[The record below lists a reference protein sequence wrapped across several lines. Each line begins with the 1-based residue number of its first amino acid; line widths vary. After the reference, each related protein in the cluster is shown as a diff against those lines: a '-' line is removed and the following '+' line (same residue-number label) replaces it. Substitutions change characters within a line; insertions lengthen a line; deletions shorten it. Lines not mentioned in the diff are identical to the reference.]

1 MFEAPRKRTQHYWPT
16 TPNIFGCYMLRP
28 FALHVACCWEL
39 TCAKSETGQTIIISY
54 VEMDATVLC
63 LFARGLRTTASI
75 PLSGK
80 YIEKLLSLYLSAWLA
95 GYHSGFCS
103 WSGMFSQSNHWWCSH
118 LDQPSLC
125 NFCVCPSTSSLLKK
139 AMTEEKLASLRLS
152 LRSSRR
158 RRQRERRNSS
168 CGFKNDN
175 SMCTYSTFVR
185 IFLCF

>member
-1 MFEAPRKRTQHYWPT
+1 MSITLSIAHERVHERTVICRLFPQLRIDFYTNQNHNLNLCSSLCFGLVAQVWTIFMFEAPRKRTQHYWPT

-80 YIEKLLSLYLSAWLA
+80 YIEKLLSLYLSA
-95 GYHSGFCS
+95 
-103 WSGMFSQSNHWWCSH
+103 
-118 LDQPSLC
+118 
-125 NFCVCPSTSSLLKK
+125 
-139 AMTEEKLASLRLS
+139 
-152 LRSSRR
+152 
-158 RRQRERRNSS
+158 
-168 CGFKNDN
+168 
-175 SMCTYSTFVR
+175 
-185 IFLCF
+185 